1 MRRTPR
7 FYLRSLAEKSFPWR
21 AIVEV
26 PLEGF
31 GSRINLMREW
41 VVKHAGEWGKDYE
54 HYPAARKR
62 GEPEA
67 MTWYFRDRA
76 TRDRF
81 LAEGVPASLE
91 TSRED
96 RPDLE
101 GGAGTA

>member
-1 MRRTPR
+1 MRRSAR
-7 FYLRSLAEKSFPWR
+7 YVRRDAAEKTFPFR

-26 PLEGF
+26 PKEGF
-31 GSRINLMREW
+31 GGRINLIREW
-41 VVKHAGEWGKDYE
+41 LQAQALEWGTAYE
-54 HYPAARKR
+54 QHPASRKR

-67 MTWYFRDRA
+67 DTFYFRDRA